1 MTIIESDAAA
11 PTTAPSTTT
20 AVQPQG
26 LYELVAT
33 GDHTT
38 LGRMYVLFS
47 VIFLVGVGVLGAL
60 SGVEKLDTTSIDL
73 FGGVTSAWQ
82 SFVAFRL
89 GLVFCGI
96 LPLFIGLA
104 TAVVPL
110 QVGSPAI
117 AFPRAAAAAFWSWLL
132 GAGLLIGGFAADGGL
147 GEAPGL
153 TAGTKS
159 DGVALT
165 LLGLGLLVV
174 ALLLAAVCIAT
185 TVIALRAPGMTLR
198 RVPSFSWAMLVAA
211 SVWFLTLPVLFGR
224 VVLAYVDYTHSQT
237 LYGAENA
244 LYNQV
249 RWVFGQPTVYA
260 FAIPALGIVSDI
272 IPVAAHVRQRL
283 YDVVLASIALFG
295 LLAVGSFAS
304 ASNVSD
310 KFVYVAVGFAIVV
323 PVLALLGAWADTLRQ
338 GMPTLSGPVGAFALA
353 VLGAVALLA
362 GVVAGMLNVLK
373 PLELRGTSA
382 IDGQM
387 TIVLLSSVM
396 IGVAGIVYWSSKLTG
411 RAVTERVARLAA
423 LPLLAGAVLAGG
435 GDIVAGFFDQPA
447 GLVTSAV
454 RSTAE
459 AMNVVSLV
467 GYALFA
473 LGALLVLAGVARTM
487 VPSGSSAPA
496 DPWSGHTFEWAAGS
510 PPPVGNFR
518 EALPT
523 VRSER
528 PLLDLAENG
537 GGA

>member
-1 MTIIESDAAA
+1 MTITESDVAA
-11 PTTAPSTTT
+11 PTTAPSATT
-20 AVQPQG
+20 AVQPRG
-26 LYELVAT
+26 LYELVTT

-38 LGRMYVLFS
+38 LGRLYVLCS
-47 VIFLVGVGVLGAL
+47 AIFLVGVGVLGVL
-60 SGVEKLDTTSIDL
+60 SGAEKLDTTSVDL
-73 FGGVTSAWQ
+73 FGGVTSTWQ
-82 SFVAFRL
+82 TFVAFRL
-89 GLVFCGI
+89 GLVFCGV

-104 TAVVPL
+104 TAIVPL

-117 AFPRAAAAAFWSWLL
+117 AFPRAAAAAFWAWLL

-153 TAGTKS
+153 TGGTSS

-165 LLGLGLLVV
+165 LLGIGLLVV
-174 ALLLAAVCIAT
+174 SLLLAAVCVAT
-185 TVIALRAPGMTLR
+185 TVIALRTPGMTLR
-198 RVPSFSWAMLVAA
+198 RVPAFSWSMLVAA

-224 VVLAYVDYTHSQT
+224 IVLAYVDYTHSQT

-260 FAIPALGIVSDI
+260 FAIPALGIVTDI
-272 IPVAAHVRQRL
+272 IPVAARVRQRL
-283 YDVVLASIALFG
+283 YDIVLGSIALFG

-304 ASNVSD
+304 APDITD
-310 KFVYVAVGFAIVV
+310 KFVFIAVGFVIVV
-323 PVLALLGAWADTLRQ
+323 PALALFGAWADTLRQ
-338 GMPTLSGPVGAFALA
+338 GMPNSTSPIGAFGLALF
-353 VLGAVALLA
+353 GAIALL
-362 GVVAGMLNVLK
+362 GGIVAGMLNVLK

-387 TIVLLSSVM
+387 AVVLLSSVM
-396 IGVAGIVYWSSKLTG
+396 IGVGGIVYWSSKLTG
-411 RAVTERVARLAA
+411 RAVPEGLARLAV
-423 LPLLAGAVLAGG
+423 LPLLGGAVLAGG
-435 GDIVAGFFDQPA
+435 AEVIAGFFDQPT
-447 GLVTSAV
+447 GLVTSSV

-459 AMNVVSLV
+459 AMDVVALV
-467 GYALFA
+467 GYGLFA
-473 LGALLVLAGVARTM
+473 LGLFVVLAGVARTFA
-487 VPSGSSAPA
+487 PGGRSAPP
-496 DPWSGHTFEWAAGS
+496 DPWHGHTLEWAAGS

-537 GGA
+537 GAA